1 MVRNSFEGVL
11 ICLTLWGQSQ
21 GWSQIFFA
29 QKLGVTN
36 AVLSNYER
44 DVRDPDTAT
53 LKKIAELL
61 EVSADYLLG
70 LTDYRNVEDYKK
82 ESKFAVDWT
91 EEKKTAA
98 AAFVEQMRKMRGNM
112 YNN

>member
-1 MVRNSFEGVL
+1 MTFGKRLKHEREHR
-11 ICLTLWGQSQ
+11 
-21 GWSQIFFA
+21 GWSQIYLS
-29 QKLGVTN
+29 QKTGISN
-36 AVLSNYER
+36 AVLSHYER
-44 DVRDPDTAT
+44 GIRNPDPDTI
-53 LKKIAELL
+53 KKIATVL

-91 EEKKTAA
+91 EEEKTAA